1 MNGISEIGNSI
12 ETDLVQSSAEEFG
25 ICFRTIVENTPVPTI
40 IVSLDDGQWLYANQ
54 AARGNQSREFFKR
67 QNHSLMSLCANDD
80 DFHTL
85 WKSVQSGQPLREH
98 HIRLQKSDDELYWA
112 ILSAMPIKFGGKKAS
127 LVNYVDVSSQKE
139 REETLHRMANHDP
152 LTGLANRSVFLKTG
166 NREISIARRQVDY
179 QFAVL
184 FIDLN
189 QFKTFNDTYGHGAGD
204 KLLVEFSDRLQKSV
218 RPSDLVARM
227 GGDEFTVLLTHLQG
241 DIELPCIV
249 RRISDALHA
258 PYFIEGRHLSPSAS
272 IGVATYDPDFEN
284 VEAML
289 RRADAAMYRE
299 KAKTGDY
306 RAVAN
311 LQHA

>member
-1 MNGISEIGNSI
+1 MNGTSERHLKTDPEYGQGRP
-12 ETDLVQSSAEEFG
+12 ETNDV
-25 ICFRTIVENTPVPTI
+25 CFRTIVEHTPVPTL
-40 IVSLDDGQWLYANQ
+40 IVSLRDGRWLYANN
-54 AARGNQSREFFKR
+54 AARDHRSNAEFALTTR
-67 QNHSLMSLCANDD
+67 SLKLLCADANEYRSLWTQIQMGTHVKDHQIRLRDD
-80 DFHTL
+80 DE
-85 WKSVQSGQPLREH
+85 K
-98 HIRLQKSDDELYWA
+98 LYWA
-112 ILSAMPIKFGGKKAS
+112 ILSASPITFSGHQAV
-127 LVNYVDVSSQKE
+127 LVNYVDMSRQKE

-152 LTGLANRSVFLKTG
+152 LTGLANRSMFMETVE
-166 NREISIARRQVDY
+166 REISHARRQVDY

-189 QFKTFNDTYGHGAGD
+189 QFKAFNDTYGHGAGD
-204 KLLVEFSDRLQKSV
+204 KLLAEFADRLRGSV

-258 PYFIEGRHLSPSAS
+258 PYDSDGRRLSPSAS
-272 IGVATYDPDFEN
+272 IGVATYDPDFED

-299 KAKTGDY
+299 KAKTGNY

-311 LQHA
+311 LR